1 MTDHR
6 IGERGI
12 GRRAL
17 GLRAL
22 GLIVAFSAVALQ
34 IPYTYTWAA
43 PGPLTITPLGWD
55 VVGLDSNNVN
65 VGPNVYP
72 VGARV
77 CNTGTSAVT
86 NLSVAWSWGSANAY
100 VGLTGVTS
108 FNQDALD
115 AGGCDDFYFDVRVT
129 RDAAAYD
136 TSRRFTISASG
147 DSVGTVT
154 TPSPREIY
162 VEHLVSQNR
171 NAVLSWTLSDSP
183 GCDAGTGVVLVG
195 STCTATIVSK
205 TATGGYEQLVN
216 SYYFDNSMFRI
227 DSLSSTYSVPVGYVN
242 TQMYADAC
250 GWENDP
256 SDPDYLSCLDT
267 DPIPGGK
274 AGGNPITTTVT
285 FTVVGEGSQ
294 DLTGVI
300 YDYSGSSFHY
310 NSDVGSG
317 VNLLA
322 LTAQAPPSPP
332 TAADDSASTDED
344 TSVDIDVLANDS
356 DPEGNL
362 DPSSLAVHSQPAN
375 GTATVV
381 GGQIRYTPDPDF
393 SGTDTF
399 TYEVCDTTL
408 PTPLCS
414 TATVS
419 VTVSEVNDPPTA
431 ADDSAST
438 DEDTSVDIDVLAND
452 SDVDDGLDVSSV
464 TVTGA
469 ASNGTTSV
477 NPDGTIDY
485 TPDPGW
491 SGTDTFTYQV
501 CDLSGEC
508 ASATVSVTVS
518 EVNDPPTAAD
528 DSASTDEDTSVD
540 IDVLANDSDV
550 DGDALTASGFTQG
563 THGSVSDNGDGTVD
577 YTPDPGW
584 SGTDT
589 FTYTVCDPS
598 AACDSATVTVVVD
611 PVNLPPSAVDDAA
624 AGPWGASIRIDVLA
638 NDSDPDGSLD
648 ETTLTVTNAPA
659 HGSAMVNPDG
669 TVDYTPNHGF
679 VGTDSFD
686 YRVCDDGAPVEC
698 VEATVTVAVSENEGP
713 EAQDDTTSVDED
725 SSVTIDVLDNDSDP
739 EGGDLSVTGAGP
751 AGHGTVEVNPD
762 GTILYTPDL
771 DFEGADTFTYTACD
785 EVDNCSTAQVAVTV
799 SAVNDAPT
807 ATDDVGT
814 VKAGRTILMNVL
826 ANDSDPDGTLDPST
840 VVIVKGPSH
849 GSVIVNPDGTVR
861 FTADE
866 GFDGLDRFVYRVCD
880 DLGSCRTATAWL
892 TIWMADTNLRPEA
905 ADDSSSTSEDISVE
919 IDVLTND
926 SDPEGGDLTIESF
939 SQPLHGSV
947 VQKGGQLVFT
957 PNPDWS
963 GTTWFTYV
971 ICDRDGACDEATVD
985 VVVEPVS
992 DAPHAGDD
1000 AVIADGP
1007 GPITVDV
1014 LENDDDVEG
1023 EDLTVDIVVLPAHG
1037 TANVAA
1043 DGSIIYEPDPG
1054 YNGPD
1059 TLTYEICQPD
1069 GKCSRASVTIRVLG
1083 NSGVLGS
1090 PGTLASTGG
1099 PLAGPAFRSLVLLLL
1114 GMVLVRA
1121 ARRRSV

>member
-414 TATVS
+414 T
-419 VTVSEVNDPPTA
+419 
-431 ADDSAST
+431 
-438 DEDTSVDIDVLAND
+438 
-452 SDVDDGLDVSSV
+452 
-464 TVTGA
+464 
-469 ASNGTTSV
+469 
-477 NPDGTIDY
+477 
-485 TPDPGW
+485 
-491 SGTDTFTYQV
+491 
-501 CDLSGEC
+501 
-508 ASATVSVTVS
+508 ATVSVTVS